1 MRTALFWMKNNPISV
16 ISAIVGIASIAVIVT
31 FVMKDNQV
39 KKDLAAR
46 KSTHGKVSS
55 LLRSSITVANP
66 QPETY
71 SVTVNPAVVEQA
83 KQLNQ
88 TYAQQVEALE
98 SVVPSQNAEGHKVV
112 LEGVLPKWNEAS
124 DVFAFAEAY
133 REKLIAMLGSTESL
147 DGLPRLNGGS
157 PRPMAEIEVEVK
169 MFADSYFGDKSSSS
183 GSSRSTSRNA
193 AEKAAMQDELDE
205 ESKKFVRELMANQAF
220 QIKVYAQP
228 DPLLPGFSLEMAPWA
243 YAQEL
248 PEAWELFEGQ
258 LGFWF
263 QQDLIEA
270 IALAN
275 ADEDNVLT
283 TPIKRLISVELD
295 RGYAGFHTS
304 GLVPMT
310 PVIPPAGAN
319 TNGSSNNSAIATVS
333 ERGLVF
339 GSTDRRNSSLDPS
352 RGRTSVAPAYT
363 PPPTGFSNE
372 VTGTLSDN
380 FHVGVTGRISNPLY
394 VVRHARLILVLDS
407 QMGVSK
413 LTEAINSVNRM
424 SVISMRFQNE
434 DEYAAMQE
442 GYVYGKSDVIRAE
455 IVVESLWFTDWMEQY
470 MPDRVK
476 HYLGLEEHEEFN
488 VESMGDMM
496 DMFGGEFGF

>member
-1 MRTALFWMKNNPISV
+1 VRTALSWMKSNPISV
-16 ISAIVGIASIAVIVT
+16 LSAIVAVASIAVIVT
-31 FVMKDNQV
+31 FVMKDSQV

-83 KQLNQ
+83 KQLNE
-88 TYAQQVEALE
+88 TYAEQVEALE
-98 SVVPSQNAEGHKVV
+98 SVVPSQNAEDHEVV
-112 LEGVLPKWNEAS
+112 LEGVLPKWDEAS
-124 DVFAFAEAY
+124 DVFAFAETY
-133 REKLIAMLGSTESL
+133 REKLIGMLGSSPSP
-147 DGLPRLNGGS
+147 DGLPRLNAGS
-157 PRPMAEIEVEVK
+157 PRAMAEIELEVK
-169 MFADSYFGDKSSSS
+169 VFADSYFGDESSSS
-183 GSSRSTSRNA
+183 GSSRTTRRNA
-193 AEKAAMQDELDE
+193 AEQAAMQDELDE

-228 DPLLPGFSLEMAPWA
+228 DPLLPSFSLEMAPWA

-263 QQDLIEA
+263 QQDLLKA
-270 IALAN
+270 ISLAN

-283 TPIKRLISVELD
+283 TPVKRLVSVELD
-295 RGYAGFHTS
+295 QGYAGFHTA
-304 GLVPMT
+304 GLVPKT
-310 PVIPPAGAN
+310 PVVALAGAASV
-319 TNGSSNNSAIATVS
+319 GSSSNSAIATIS

-339 GSTDRRNSSLDPS
+339 ASERRNVSMDPS
-352 RGRTSVAPAYT
+352 RRSTSVMPAYA
-363 PPPTGFSNE
+363 PPPTGFASE

-380 FHVGVTGRISNPLY
+380 FHVGITGRISNPLY
-394 VVRHARLILVLDS
+394 VVRHAKLVLVLDS
-407 QMGVSK
+407 KTGVSK
-413 LTEAINSVNRM
+413 FTEAINSVNRM
-424 SVISMRFQNE
+424 AVISMRFQNE
-434 DEYAAMQE
+434 DEYTAVQE
-442 GYVYGKSDVIRAE
+442 GYVYGKNDVIRAE
-455 IVVESLWFTDWMEQY
+455 VVVESLWFTEWMQPY

-488 VESMGDMM
+488 SEGMDEMM
-496 DMFGGEFGF
+496 DMFGGDFGF